1 MRVAIGHPIGVWLKS
16 QSEVGSNWGLGL
28 DLLGIVPL
36 DIWLSH
42 LRLMIYK
49 GELMPLNEWYED
61 ANAHVRGSFPGF
73 YLFCPI
79 KVIYSEVHKKELEYA
94 YEL

>member
-1 MRVAIGHPIGVWLKS
+1 VRVAIGDPIGVWLKS

-42 LRLMIYK
+42 LRLTIYK
-49 GELMPLNEWYED
+49 GELMPLNEWHKD
-61 ANAHVRGSFPGF
+61 ANAHV
-73 YLFCPI
+73 
-79 KVIYSEVHKKELEYA
+79 
-94 YEL
+94 